1 MPTPTLTQIKA
12 SAGSG
17 KTYTLTRR
25 FLSLLAGARDED
37 GRACA
42 LATEGGHCWPDILAV
57 TFTNKAAS
65 EMKER
70 VIRLLKEHALADPAK
85 ATKDGGDSGG
95 GAWPPARA
103 ARWVDI
109 ILRRY
114 GALNIRTIDSL
125 LTMLVRLAALE
136 LSLPPDF
143 EPSFSPDEYFEPLYD
158 LVLDRARRGDAQL
171 RDDVRDACRLL
182 LFHTDLKGFTVGA
195 GLRVRL
201 SQLLQLHLAEGG
213 MSAPDPF
220 GETPHRG
227 GLPDVD
233 TDALAAKLVA
243 IHTDMR
249 DATADLAHILDEE
262 QLSAAATLHKFLDKC
277 SDNSAFSPLP
287 KSVYLEK
294 GGLDDCL
301 LKASKGKG
309 SDDARAAFDAWRE
322 ACNDFAMRGRL
333 IQRALQV
340 APLAGLAR
348 AIAAHLPD
356 FQRREGKLPQP
367 LIPLHARDILNN
379 EFGVSEA
386 FCRMGTRL
394 AHILIDEFQD
404 TSRDQWAAIEPL
416 AVECLS
422 RGGGLTWVGDV
433 KQAIYGW
440 RGGDSA
446 LFDDILASPALTS
459 IVPTPERD
467 TLPRNWRSRV
477 AIVQHNNTVFAQL
490 DDPLRARGVLSAML
504 GDKTPDHV
512 LDEAAASVAR
522 AFAGAAQGVPDR
534 PDAQGGL
541 VRIVPLH
548 GEDNGDLRDKVR
560 QQLRALFLDDLAA
573 RRPWRDV
580 AVLVRKNDESALVAS
595 WLMDWGVPVVTENS
609 LRLADHPLVTQ
620 TVALLAFLDYPPNA
634 LALWEVLTGA
644 ELFGGVSGL
653 SDRALRDWLAER
665 SARAADDPRGG
676 RGLLADFRAA
686 FPVAWE
692 TWLAPF
698 YARAG
703 LMGPYDTVREIFER
717 FRVAQRHPEDIGYVR
732 RFLEVVHNA
741 ESRGLT
747 SLATFL
753 EFWVESGGEEKVPMP
768 EAMDAVRVMT
778 MHKSKG
784 LEFPVVVIPFHH
796 QPDRTDPPLVV
807 AELDGQPLLAPL
819 CPEMGDRYHRAQ
831 AAAAAEKLHL
841 LYVGWTRPVDE
852 LHAYVTSTPFA
863 DRHSSLLAGVRA
875 LLTGCNIDTAQ
886 EHVAGVAPPEREA
899 GALGDALPEAL
910 QDMEDAR
917 TVPHAAPDEPQTTP
931 PAPPH
936 APPAQSPEQLPDA
949 APWRPMQWLPRLK
962 IFRNQL
968 EEFTFT
974 ERRRGMLVHACLE
987 QLRLTG
993 NPEQDAARAVG
1004 HGMRAFPLPVPEP
1017 EATARELTAMLAWL
1031 TALPQAEHWFTHG
1044 VPEQS
1049 IMDAQG
1055 SIHRT
1060 DLMVDDGDT
1069 CTVVEWKTGR
1079 PSDDHVAQVRRY
1091 LGLLAEATGRGPSGA
1106 HGGGVRG
1113 VLVYLDGRTLREVE
1127 PRAADAATSDAS
1139 MPSPTAPTAASPK
1152 GHRP

>member
-1 MPTPTLTQIKA
+1 MPMPTPTLTQIKA

-42 LATEGGHCWPDILAV
+42 LAAEGGHCWPDILAV

-70 VIRLLKEHALADPAK
+70 VIRLLKEHALADPAQ
-85 ATKDGGDSGG
+85 ARKDGGD

-213 MSAPDPF
+213 MSAPSPF
-220 GETPHRG
+220 NEDAPRG

-243 IHTDMR
+243 IHADMR
-249 DATADLAHILDEE
+249 DATAALSRILAEE
-262 QLSAAATLHKFLDKC
+262 QLAAAATLHKFLDKC
-277 SDNSAFSPLP
+277 SENSAFSPLS

-309 SDDARAAFDAWRE
+309 SDDARAAFDAWRD

-446 LFDDILASPALTS
+446 LFDDILASPALTA

-477 AIVQHNNTVFAQL
+477 AIVRHNNTVFAQL

-504 GDKTPDHV
+504 GEKTPTHV

-522 AFAGAAQGVPDR
+522 AFTGAAQGVPDR
-534 PDAQGGL
+534 PAAQGGL
-541 VRIVPLH
+541 VRIVPVH

-634 LALWEVLTGA
+634 LALWEVLTGE
-644 ELFGGVSGL
+644 ELFGGASGL

-676 RGLLADFRAA
+676 KGLLADFRAT
-686 FPVAWE
+686 FPAAWE

-819 CPEMGDRYHRAQ
+819 CPEMGDRYHHAQ

-863 DRHSSLLAGVRA
+863 ERSSSLLAGVRA
-875 LLTGCNIDTAQ
+875 LLTGCNIDTGQ
-886 EHVAGVAPPEREA
+886 EYVAGVVPSARWA
-899 GALGDALPEAL
+899 GARGDATPEAP
-910 QDMEDAR
+910 QDREDAR
-917 TVPHAAPDEPQTTP
+917 AAPHAAAEEPQSTP
-931 PAPPH
+931 PAAPH
-936 APPAQSPEQLPDA
+936 APPGHPPGLPPAQSPEQLPNA

-1017 EATARELTAMLAWL
+1017 EGTARELTAMLAWL
-1031 TALPQAEHWFTHG
+1031 AALPQAAHWFTHG

-1060 DLMVDDGDT
+1060 DLMVDDGET

-1091 LGLLAEATGRGPSGA
+1091 LGLLAEATGRGSA
-1106 HGGGVRG
+1106 GVRG
-1113 VLVYLDGRTLREVE
+1113 VLVYLDGRTVRPVELR
-1127 PRAADAATSDAS
+1127 ATDAAPHSDAS
-1139 MPSPTAPTAASPK
+1139 PNDANE

>member
-1 MPTPTLTQIKA
+1 MPTPALTQIKA

-42 LATEGGHCWPDILAV
+42 LAVEGGHCWPDILAV

-85 ATKDGGDSGG
+85 TGKDGGD

-158 LVLDRARRGDAQL
+158 LILDRARRGDTQL

-213 MSAPDPF
+213 MSGPDPF
-220 GETPHRG
+220 DETPHRG

-243 IHTDMR
+243 IHADMQ
-249 DATADLAHILDEE
+249 DATTILSRVLAEE

-277 SDNSAFSPLP
+277 AENSAFSPLS

-309 SDDARAAFDAWRE
+309 SDDARAAFDAWRD
-322 ACNDFAMRGRL
+322 ACNDFAVRGRL

-348 AIAAHLPD
+348 AMAAHLPD

-367 LIPLHARDILNN
+367 LIPLHARDVLNG

-446 LFDDILASPALTS
+446 LFDDILASPALTA
-459 IVPTPERD
+459 IVPDPEQD
-467 TLPRNWRSRV
+467 TLPRNWRSRA
-477 AIVQHNNTVFAQL
+477 AIVRHNNTVFAQL

-504 GDKTPDHV
+504 GDKTPTHV

-522 AFAGAAQGVPDR
+522 AFAGAAQEVPDR
-534 PDAQGGL
+534 DSAWGGL

-560 QQLRALFLDDLAA
+560 QQLHALFLDDLAA

-620 TVALLAFLDYPPNA
+620 TVALLSFLDYPPNA
-634 LALWEVLTGA
+634 LALWEVLTGC
-644 ELFGGVSGL
+644 ELFGGISGL
-653 SDRALRDWLAER
+653 SDRALRDWLADR
-665 SARAADDPRGG
+665 CARPADDPRGG

-807 AELDGQPLLAPL
+807 AELDGLPLLAPL
-819 CPEMGDRYHRAQ
+819 CPEMGDRYHHAQ

-863 DRHSSLLAGVRA
+863 ERSSSLLAGVRA
-875 LLTGCNIDTAQ
+875 LLAGCNIDTGQ
-886 EHVAGVAPPEREA
+886 EYVAGV
-899 GALGDALPEAL
+899 
-910 QDMEDAR
+910 
-917 TVPHAAPDEPQTTP
+917 V
-931 PAPPH
+931 
-936 APPAQSPEQLPDA
+936 PPAQEDATDGDAARQTAPSDAPQPLPEPLPAPAPTPDVGHAPDQSSTA

-993 NPEQDAARAVG
+993 APDQDAARAVA

-1031 TALPQAEHWFTHG
+1031 AALPQAAHWFTHG

-1060 DLMVDDGDT
+1060 DLMVDDGET

-1091 LGLLAEATGRGPSGA
+1091 LGLLADATGRGPA
-1106 HGGGVRG
+1106 GVRG
-1113 VLVYLDGRTLREVE
+1113 VLVYLDGRTVQPVALRTADTATQN
-1127 PRAADAATSDAS
+1127 AAPQND
-1139 MPSPTAPTAASPK
+1139 PSE

>member
-25 FLSLLAGARDED
+25 FLSLLADARDED

-42 LATEGGHCWPDILAV
+42 LAVEGGHCWPDILAV

-70 VIRLLKEHALADPAK
+70 VIRLLKEHALADPAQ
-85 ATKDGGDSGG
+85 ARKDGND

-143 EPSFSPDEYFEPLYD
+143 EPAFSPDEYFEPLYD
-158 LVLDRARRGDAQL
+158 LILDRARRGDVQL

-213 MSAPDPF
+213 MSGPALLTAGPDPF
-220 GETPHRG
+220 DESPGIPHRG

-233 TDALAAKLVA
+233 TEALAAKLVA
-243 IHTDMR
+243 IHADMQ
-249 DATADLAHILDEE
+249 DATATLSRILADE
-262 QLSAAATLHKFLDKC
+262 QLSAAANLHKFLDKC
-277 SDNSAFSPLP
+277 VENSAFSPLS
-287 KSVYLEK
+287 KSAYLDK

-309 SDDARAAFDAWRE
+309 SDEARAAFDAWRD
-322 ACNDFAMRGRL
+322 ACNDFAVRGRL

-348 AIAAHLPD
+348 AMAAHLPD

-367 LIPLHARDILNN
+367 LIPLHARDVLNG

-394 AHILIDEFQD
+394 AHILVDEFQD

-440 RGGDSA
+440 RGGDSD
-446 LFDDILASPALTS
+446 LFDDILASPALTA
-459 IVPTPERD
+459 IVPDPRQE

-504 GDKTPDHV
+504 GDKTPAHV

-534 PDAQGGL
+534 ASAQGGL
-541 VRIVPLH
+541 VRIVPVH

-560 QQLRALFLDDLAA
+560 QQLRALFMDDLAA

-620 TVALLAFLDYPPNA
+620 TVALLTFLDYPPNA
-634 LALWEVLTGA
+634 LALWEVLTGC
-644 ELFGGVSGL
+644 ELFGGISGL
-653 SDRALRDWLAER
+653 SDRALRDWLADR
-665 SARAADDPRGG
+665 CARPADDPRGG
-676 RGLLADFRAA
+676 KGLLADFRAT

-819 CPEMGDRYHRAQ
+819 CPEMGDRYHHAQ

-863 DRHSSLLAGVRA
+863 ERNSSLLAGVRA
-875 LLTGCNIDTAQ
+875 LLTGCDIDTEQAY
-886 EHVAGVAPPEREA
+886 VAGAVPPAREA
-899 GALGDALPEAL
+899 SQEETARPVAQQEENG
-910 QDMEDAR
+910 QD
-917 TVPHAAPDEPQTTP
+917 VP
-931 PAPPH
+931 PASSEATPTP
-936 APPAQSPEQLPDA
+936 LPDA

-993 NPEQDAARAVG
+993 APDQDAARAVA

-1017 EATARELTAMLAWL
+1017 EATAGELTAMLAWL
-1031 TALPQAEHWFTHG
+1031 AALPQAGHWFTHG

-1060 DLMVDDGDT
+1060 DLMVDDGET

-1091 LGLLAEATGRGPSGA
+1091 LGLLAEGTGRGP
-1106 HGGGVRG
+1106 GGVRG
-1113 VLVYLDGRTLREVE
+1113 VLVYLDGRTVRPVELRTT
-1127 PRAADAATSDAS
+1127 DATRNDATRND
-1139 MPSPTAPTAASPK
+1139 PNE

>member
-1 MPTPTLTQIKA
+1 MPTPALTQIKA

-42 LATEGGHCWPDILAV
+42 LAVEGGHCWPDILAV

-85 ATKDGGDSGG
+85 AGKDGGD

-158 LVLDRARRGDAQL
+158 LILDRARRGDTQL

-213 MSAPDPF
+213 MSATDPF
-220 GETPHRG
+220 DETPHRG

-233 TDALAAKLVA
+233 TDALAARLVT
-243 IHTDMR
+243 IHADMQ
-249 DATADLAHILDEE
+249 DATATLSRVLAEE
-262 QLSAAATLHKFLDKC
+262 QLSAAANLHKFLDKC
-277 SDNSAFSPLP
+277 AENSAFSPLS

-309 SDDARAAFDAWRE
+309 SDDARAAFDAWRD
-322 ACNDFAMRGRL
+322 ACNDFAVRGRL

-348 AIAAHLPD
+348 AMAAHLPD

-367 LIPLHARDILNN
+367 LIPLYARDVLHG

-446 LFDDILASPALTS
+446 LFDDILTSPALTA
-459 IVPTPERD
+459 IVPDPNQE
-467 TLPRNWRSRV
+467 TLPRNWRSRA

-522 AFAGAAQGVPDR
+522 AFAGAAQEVPDR
-534 PDAQGGL
+534 DSARGGL

-620 TVALLAFLDYPPNA
+620 TVALLSFLDYPPNA

-644 ELFGGVSGL
+644 ELFGGISGL
-653 SDRALRDWLAER
+653 SDRVLRDWLADR
-665 SARAADDPRGG
+665 CARPADDPRGG

-819 CPEMGDRYHRAQ
+819 CPEMGDRYHHAQ

-863 DRHSSLLAGVRA
+863 ERSSSLLAGVRA
-875 LLTGCNIDTAQ
+875 LLAGCNIDTGQ
-886 EHVAGVAPPEREA
+886 EYVAGV
-899 GALGDALPEAL
+899 
-910 QDMEDAR
+910 
-917 TVPHAAPDEPQTTP
+917 V
-931 PAPPH
+931 
-936 APPAQSPEQLPDA
+936 PPAQEDATDGDAARQTAPSDAPQPLPEPLPAPAPTPDVGHAPDQSSTA

-993 NPEQDAARAVG
+993 APDQDAARAVA

-1031 TALPQAEHWFTHG
+1031 AALPQAAHWFTHG

-1060 DLMVDDGDT
+1060 DLMVDDGET

-1091 LGLLAEATGRGPSGA
+1091 LGLLADATGRGPA
-1106 HGGGVRG
+1106 GVRG
-1113 VLVYLDGRTLREVE
+1113 VLVYLDGRTVRPAALRT
-1127 PRAADAATSDAS
+1127 ADAATQN
-1139 MPSPTAPTAASPK
+1139 AASQNEAPQNDSSE

>member
-25 FLSLLAGARDED
+25 FLALLAGARDED

-42 LATEGGHCWPDILAV
+42 LAVEGGHCWPDILAV

-70 VIRLLKEHALADPAK
+70 VIRLLKEHALADPDPAVQ
-85 ATKDGGDSGG
+85 AGRAGNAGGD
-95 GAWPPARA
+95 GAWSPARA

-114 GALNIRTIDSL
+114 GALNIRTMVSRL
-125 LTMLVRLAALE
+125 SMVRLAALE

-158 LVLDRARRGDAQL
+158 LILDRARRGDVQL

-182 LFHTDLKGFTVGA
+182 LFHTDLKGFTVGT
-195 GLRVRL
+195 GLRARL
-201 SQLLQLHLAEGG
+201 SQLLQLHLAE
-213 MSAPDPF
+213 
-220 GETPHRG
+220 G

-233 TDALAAKLVA
+233 TDALAAKLVG
-243 IHTDMR
+243 IHADMR
-249 DATADLAHILDEE
+249 DATAALSRILAEE
-262 QLSAAATLHKFLDKC
+262 QLAAAANLYKFLDKC
-277 SDNSAFSPLP
+277 AENGAFSPL
-287 KSVYLEK
+287 SRSAYLDK

-301 LKASKGKG
+301 LKKSKGVA
-309 SDDARAAFDAWRE
+309 SDEARAAFDAWRD
-322 ACNDFAMRGRL
+322 ACNDFAVRGRL

-348 AIAAHLPD
+348 AMAAHLPD

-367 LIPLHARDILNN
+367 LIPLHARDVLNG

-446 LFDDILASPALTS
+446 LFDDILASPALTA

-534 PDAQGGL
+534 TSAQGGL
-541 VRIVPLH
+541 VRMVPVT
-548 GEDNGDLRDKVR
+548 GEDNADLRDKVR

-634 LALWEVLTGA
+634 LALWEVLTGE

-653 SDRALRDWLAER
+653 SGRALRDWLADR

-676 RGLLADFRAA
+676 KGLLADFRAT

-717 FRVAQRHPEDIGYVR
+717 FRVARRHPEDIGYVR

-753 EFWVESGGEEKVPMP
+753 EFWTESGGEEKVPMP

-796 QPDRTDPPLVV
+796 QPDRADPPLVV

-863 DRHSSLLAGVRA
+863 ERNSSLLAGVRA
-875 LLTGCNIDTAQ
+875 LLAGCDIDTEQ
-886 EHVAGVAPPEREA
+886 EYVTGAAPPARET
-899 GALGDALPEAL
+899 DAQGEAEA
-910 QDMEDAR
+910 QAVPPDVPDAS
-917 TVPHAAPDEPQTTP
+917 PAPSPAQP
-931 PAPPH
+931 PAP
-936 APPAQSPEQLPDA
+936 APDQSPDA

-993 NPEQDAARAVG
+993 NPDQDAARAVA

-1017 EATARELTAMLAWL
+1017 DATARELTAMLAWL
-1031 TALPQAEHWFTHG
+1031 AVLPQAAHWFTHG

-1060 DLMVDDGDT
+1060 DLMVDDGQT

-1091 LGLLAEATGRGPSGA
+1091 LGLLAEATGRGPSGV

-1113 VLVYLDGRTLREVE
+1113 VLVYLDGRTVQPVE
-1127 PRAADAATSDAS
+1127 LPAARPDTSS
-1139 MPSPTAPTAASPK
+1139 Q

>member
-42 LATEGGHCWPDILAV
+42 LAAEGGHCWPDILAV

-70 VIRLLKEHALADPAK
+70 VIRLLKEHALADPDKAK
-85 ATKDGGDSGG
+85 RAEKGGGDSSG

-143 EPSFSPDEYFEPLYD
+143 EPSFSPDEYFDPLYD
-158 LVLDRARRGDAQL
+158 LVLDRARRGDVQL

-213 MSAPDPF
+213 MSAPSPF
-220 GETPHRG
+220 NEDAPRG

-243 IHTDMR
+243 IHADMR
-249 DATADLAHILDEE
+249 DATAALSRILAEE
-262 QLSAAATLHKFLDKC
+262 QLAAAATLHKFLDKC
-277 SDNSAFSPLP
+277 AQNSAFSPLS

-309 SDDARAAFDAWRE
+309 SDDARAAFDAWRD

-446 LFDDILASPALTS
+446 LFDDILASPALTA

-477 AIVQHNNTVFAQL
+477 AIVRHNNTVFAQL

-504 GDKTPDHV
+504 GEKTPTHV

-522 AFAGAAQGVPDR
+522 AFTGAAQGVPDR

-541 VRIVPLH
+541 VRIVPVH

-634 LALWEVLTGA
+634 LALWEVLTGE
-644 ELFGGVSGL
+644 ELFGGASGL

-676 RGLLADFRAA
+676 KGLLADFRAT
-686 FPVAWE
+686 FPAAWE

-819 CPEMGDRYHRAQ
+819 CPEMGDRYHHAQ

-863 DRHSSLLAGVRA
+863 ERSSSLLAGVRA
-875 LLTGCNIDTAQ
+875 LLTGCNIDTGQ
-886 EHVAGVAPPEREA
+886 EYVAGVVPSARWA
-899 GALGDALPEAL
+899 GARGDATPEAP
-910 QDMEDAR
+910 QDREDAR
-917 TVPHAAPDEPQTTP
+917 AAPHAAAEEPQSTP
-931 PAPPH
+931 PAAPH
-936 APPAQSPEQLPDA
+936 APPGHPPGLPPAQSPEQLPNA

-993 NPEQDAARAVG
+993 NPEQDAVRAVG

-1031 TALPQAEHWFTHG
+1031 AALPQAAHWFTHG

-1060 DLMVDDGDT
+1060 DLMVDDGET

-1091 LGLLAEATGRGPSGA
+1091 LGLLAEATGRGSA
-1106 HGGGVRG
+1106 GVRG
-1113 VLVYLDGRTLREVE
+1113 VLVYLDGRTVRPVELR
-1127 PRAADAATSDAS
+1127 ATDAAPHSDAS
-1139 MPSPTAPTAASPK
+1139 PNDANE

>member
-1 MPTPTLTQIKA
+1 MPMTTPTLTQIKA

-42 LATEGGHCWPDILAV
+42 LAAEGGHCWPDILAV

-70 VIRLLKEHALADPAK
+70 VIHLLKEHALADPAK
-85 ATKDGGDSGG
+85 AAKDGGDSGG

-213 MSAPDPF
+213 MSAPSPF
-220 GETPHRG
+220 DEDAPRG

-243 IHTDMR
+243 IHTEMR
-249 DATADLAHILDEE
+249 DATAILSRILAEE

-277 SDNSAFSPLP
+277 AENSAFSPLS

-309 SDDARAAFDAWRE
+309 SDDARAAFDAWRD
-322 ACNDFAMRGRL
+322 ACNDFATRGRL

-446 LFDDILASPALTS
+446 LFDDILASPALTA

-522 AFAGAAQGVPDR
+522 AFAGAAQEVPDR
-534 PDAQGGL
+534 DSSQGGL
-541 VRIVPLH
+541 VRIVPLR

-595 WLMDWGVPVVTENS
+595 WLMDWDVPVVTENS

-634 LALWEVLTGA
+634 LALWEVLTGQ
-644 ELFGGVSGL
+644 ELFGGISGL

-676 RGLLADFRAA
+676 KGLLADFRAT
-686 FPVAWE
+686 FPAAWE

-717 FRVAQRHPEDIGYVR
+717 FRVAQRHPDDIGYVR

-863 DRHSSLLAGVRA
+863 DTHSSLLAGVRA
-875 LLTGCNIDTAQ
+875 LLTGCNIDTEQ
-886 EHVAGVAPPEREA
+886 EYATGAVPPAWGADAPSDATPEV
-899 GALGDALPEAL
+899 P

-917 TVPHAAPDEPQTTP
+917 AVPHATPDEPQTTP

-1017 EATARELTAMLAWL
+1017 EATARELAAMLAWL
-1031 TALPQAEHWFTHG
+1031 AALPQAAHWFTHG

-1060 DLMVDDGDT
+1060 DLMVDDGET

-1091 LGLLAEATGRGPSGA
+1091 LGLLAEATGRGPA
-1106 HGGGVRG
+1106 GVRG

-1139 MPSPTAPTAASPK
+1139 MPSPTTPTAASPK